1 MCGNLPLRVF
11 FSLIQSVSHF
21 QYKFFSW
28 RKFIFQ
34 FFIKLLN
41 IVLQMNPLWNICFC
55 RFDDIVEVDFISFPI
70 CADRFIKRDF
80 MAAFFSGA
88 QIHQDFICNP
98 LVVASFFDCFDQL
111 DISVREYHPTQL
123 YRPVFLELYVSLQS
137 TSYQKNLKKKII
149 SQSIRQS

>member
-41 IVLQMNPLWNICFC
+41 IVLQMNPLGNICFC

-70 CADRFIKRDF
+70 CANRFIKRDF
-80 MAAFFSGA
+80 MAAFFSRRADTSGLHFLHSGRHR
-88 QIHQDFICNP
+88 QPTISLFRIERNY
-98 LVVASFFDCFDQL
+98 SFDQANRADGNQIFRIFTGIL
-111 DISVREYHPTQL
+111 
-123 YRPVFLELYVSLQS
+123 VFPYNMGNE
-137 TSYQKNLKKKII
+137 TEIAFN
-149 SQSIRQS
+149 

>member
-88 QIHQDFICNP
+88 QIHQDFIFYTAGGIGSQTISLFRIERNY
-98 LVVASFFDCFDQL
+98 SFDQANRADGNQIFRIFTGIL
-111 DISVREYHPTQL
+111 
-123 YRPVFLELYVSLQS
+123 VFPYNMGNE
-137 TSYQKNLKKKII
+137 TEIAFN
-149 SQSIRQS
+149 